1 MAESRE
7 SDRPTVYDP
16 LRRKEVALTPEEGVR
31 QGIVRHLIDKLGYP
45 PELMGN
51 EVALRVGKLSRRCDT
66 LVVAPDQSPLMIIEY
81 KAPSIRLSDAV
92 LEQIYRYNSVL
103 RVPVLVITNGRSI
116 YAYLVGYDGEE
127 TRLLPRLPSYPELLT
142 LTRRDCL

>member
-1 MAESRE
+1 M
-7 SDRPTVYDP
+7 VYDP

-51 EVALRVGKLSRRCDT
+51 EVSLRVGKLSRRCDT

-116 YAYLVGYDGEE
+116 YAYLVGYDGKE
-127 TRLLPRLPSYPELLT
+127 TRLLSRLPSYPELLT

>member
-31 QGIVRHLIDKLGYP
+31 QGIVRHLIDKLSYP

-127 TRLLPRLPSYPELLT
+127 TRLLARLPSYPELLT
-142 LTRRDCL
+142 LTRRDFP

>member
-1 MAESRE
+1 M
-7 SDRPTVYDP
+7 VYDP
-16 LRRKEVALTPEEGVR
+16 LRRKGVALTPEEGVR

-142 LTRRDCL
+142 LTRRDRL

>member
-1 MAESRE
+1 MAESRA

-16 LRRKEVALTPEEGVR
+16 LRRKEVTLTPEEGVR

-103 RVPVLVITNGRSI
+103 RVPVLVITNGRAI

-127 TRLLPRLPSYPELLT
+127 TRLLSRLPSDSELLT
-142 LTRRDCL
+142 LTRRDSP

>member
-127 TRLLPRLPSYPELLT
+127 TRCLLYTSPSPRD
-142 LTRRDCL
+142 RG

>member
-127 TRLLPRLPSYPELLT
+127 TRLLSRLPSCPELLT
-142 LTRRDCL
+142 LTRRDSP

>member
-1 MAESRE
+1 MVESRE

-66 LVVAPDQSPLMIIEY
+66 LVVAPDQSPLMIVEY

-127 TRLLPRLPSYPELLT
+127 THLLSRLPSYPELLT
-142 LTRRDCL
+142 LTRRDCP

>member
-51 EVALRVGKLSRRCDT
+51 EVSLRVGKLSRRCDT

-116 YAYLVGYDGEE
+116 YAYLVGYDGKE
-127 TRLLPRLPSYPELLT
+127 TRLLSRLPSYPELLT
-142 LTRRDCL
+142 LTRRDCI

>member
-7 SDRPTVYDP
+7 NDRPTVYDP

-116 YAYLVGYDGEE
+116 YAYLVGYDGED
-127 TRLLPRLPSYPELLT
+127 TRLLSRLPSYSELLT
-142 LTRRDCL
+142 LTRRDSP

>member
-1 MAESRE
+1 MVESRE

-66 LVVAPDQSPLMIIEY
+66 LIVAPDQSPLMIIEY

-116 YAYLVGYDGEE
+116 YAYLVGYDGKE
-127 TRLLPRLPSYPELLT
+127 TRLLSRLPSYPELLT